1 MQPFAIVEVDVV
13 GNVGH
18 GFFQVC
24 ELLEVHHLGL
34 QTPEERLHVGV
45 VPAVALAAH
54 ADAQVG
60 LIEGGPVFPVG
71 IF

>member
-1 MQPFAIVEVDVV
+1 MQPFAIVEADVV

-18 GFFQVC
+18 GFFQVG

-34 QTPEERLHVGV
+34 ETPEEGLQVRV
-45 VPAVALAAH
+45 VPAMALAAH
-54 ADAQVG
+54 ADAQSG
-60 LIEGGPVFPVG
+60 FLEGHPIFLAG